1 MMIYDRCI
9 LIDFNPLLYHS
20 VINRND
26 VSGIQLELN
35 NIIII
40 NHFADLNA

>member
-1 MMIYDRCI
+1 MIYDRCI

-26 VSGIQLELN
+26 LSSIRFKLEK
-35 NIIII
+35 III
-40 NHFADLNA
+40 NHFWTSTL